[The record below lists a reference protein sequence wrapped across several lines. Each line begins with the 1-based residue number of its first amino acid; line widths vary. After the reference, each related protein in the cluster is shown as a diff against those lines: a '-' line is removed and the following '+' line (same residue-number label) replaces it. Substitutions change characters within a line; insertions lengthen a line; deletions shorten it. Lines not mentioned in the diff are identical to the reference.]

1 MHTCIPLLRTSP
13 KQYIQTCIQRHIST
27 NIHTYIHTYIHTFI
41 HTLHTRIHAFIRK
54 ALRAWRKSLAQ
65 LRMHSRL
72 MHQTFAWNSATCRQ
86 EMLTISIY
94 CLSIQARNPAKAK
107 PEVPSKEPKW
117 RLPRRRLSGRGIGKR
132 DPATPHLIL

>member
-1 MHTCIPLLRTSP
+1 MLVYLNLENQSNNTCVRA
-13 KQYIQTCIQRHIST
+13 YI
-27 NIHTYIHTYIHTFI
+27 FI
-41 HTLHTRIHAFIRK
+41 WK
-54 ALRAWRKSLAQ
+54 ALRAWQKSLAQ

-107 PEVPSKEPKW
+107 PEVPSKEPKFTEVA
-117 RLPRRRLSGRGIGKR
+117 PS
-132 DPATPHLIL
+132 